1 MIKVRLLT
9 AENHITTLFWQELEG
24 MVTVPGN
31 DKDVQIADIPIVT
44 AITTDSQDIY
54 VKPIS
59 PMQVHCTGKALHKHL
74 LIVLLQGQWQY
85 HHSSC
90 SSPETATSLEA
101 NQSCPATD
109 RDHMYSQSHSP
120 TSAIIAENKHLKGM
134 LMAHLDIIQQQSETI
149 LSKDKLLKSLREET
163 GLLRQKLL
171 RMTRRLRPGEEG
183 GGGRRVAGS
192 GRRGGERPIGGE
204 EKRGRKRELDRG
216 SAVSLGQERPSKRQ
230 SRVPDTQEE
239 VEEVHGGEMVED
251 VEEES
256 EDQSLPDTPLPEHR
270 VAALPVTVDSVDEL
284 RDEFCMQT
292 SPELPRA
299 MVRRRIGEEEEE
311 EEDTRLG
318 PTPGKGKGGVG
329 RKKGRTSLDKEA
341 KEGGSGRKGRGSL
354 SSTIAPPTP
363 LVPALT
369 TSNLYYVGC
378 RNDQQV

>member
-1 MIKVRLLT
+1 
-9 AENHITTLFWQELEG
+9 
-24 MVTVPGN
+24 
-31 DKDVQIADIPIVT
+31 
-44 AITTDSQDIY
+44 
-54 VKPIS
+54 
-59 PMQVHCTGKALHKHL
+59 
-74 LIVLLQGQWQY
+74 
-85 HHSSC
+85 
-90 SSPETATSLEA
+90 
-101 NQSCPATD
+101 
-109 RDHMYSQSHSP
+109 MYSQSHSP

-311 EEDTRLG
+311 EEEDTQLG

>member
-1 MIKVRLLT
+1 MSSPYLRCRYLKPVSTFSKL
-9 AENHITTLFWQELEG
+9 
-24 MVTVPGN
+24 TVP
-31 DKDVQIADIPIVT
+31 
-44 AITTDSQDIY
+44 
-54 VKPIS
+54 
-59 PMQVHCTGKALHKHL
+59 
-74 LIVLLQGQWQY
+74 LQGQWQY

-101 NQSCPATD
+101 NPSCPATD

-163 GLLRQKLL
+163 GLLRQKLS

-192 GRRGGERPIGGE
+192 GRRGGEGGE
-204 EKRGRKRELDRG
+204 GDEKRGRKRELERG
-216 SAVSLGQERPSKRQ
+216 AAGSMGQERPSKRQ
-230 SRVPDTQEE
+230 NRIPDPQEE
-239 VEEVHGGEMVED
+239 VEEVAVEKEED
-251 VEEES
+251 VEDQES
-256 EDQSLPDTPLPEHR
+256 EDLSLPDTPLPEHR

-299 MVRRRIGEEEEE
+299 DVRRRIGEDDVEEE

-318 PTPGKGKGGVG
+318 PPQLGKGKGGVG
-329 RKKGRTSLDKEA
+329 RKKGRTSLDKEG
-341 KEGGSGRKGRGSL
+341 KEGGRKGRSSL
-354 SSTIAPPTP
+354 SITVPPSP
-363 LVPALT
+363 AAPALT
-369 TSNLYYVGC
+369 TSNLYFVGC
-378 RNDQQV
+378 RNDQQVCQEKLSPNGSAIKKKI